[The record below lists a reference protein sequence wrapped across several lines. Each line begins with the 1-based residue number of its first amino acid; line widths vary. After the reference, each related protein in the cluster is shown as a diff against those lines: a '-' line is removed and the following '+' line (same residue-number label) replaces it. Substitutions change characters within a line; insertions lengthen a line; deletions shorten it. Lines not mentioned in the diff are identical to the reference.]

1 MKMGLSIATV
11 GLLLSQFV
19 VSSAIALTCPYPKRD
34 IERFFSSHHERP
46 ETYFLAHGVLRPSES
61 VPSFDEATQARASFR
76 ARFEGYVA
84 RPDGFDRPAGFELT
98 ITSSCLDDNCGA
110 IPMGPAPALMFIRDD
125 GGTYTFAA
133 NPCNDSVL
141 PDPIETELVHM
152 LTCLNGNCA
161 EQP

>member
-1 MKMGLSIATV
+1 VKTGLSIVTV
-11 GLLLSQFV
+11 GLLMSQFLG
-19 VSSAIALTCPYPKRD
+19 SSAIALTCPYP
-34 IERFFSSHHERP
+34 ERNVELFFSSHHKRP
-46 ETYFLAHGVLRPSES
+46 ETYFPVLGVLQPSEL
-61 VPSFDEATQARASFR
+61 VPSFDEATQGRAPFR
-76 ARFEGYVA
+76 ARFEGNVA

-141 PDPIETELVHM
+141 LDPKENELAHM
-152 LTCLNGNCA
+152 LACLNGNCV
-161 EQP
+161 EEP